1 MKQGFTNCEY
11 FVKLMARMAGK
22 TGVLVREVVRIET
35 DM

>member
-1 MKQGFTNCEY
+1 MKQDFTNCEY

-22 TGVLVREVVRIET
+22 TGFLVREVVRIET